1 MSVAEILIQILMAG
15 LGTLG
20 FNILFNIR
28 GKKLVLATLGGVIS
42 WTTFLALGPILPGE
56 AIRYFISAAVIT
68 IYGEALAR
76 IEKTP
81 TTSFLVPSIVP
92 LIPGSALYYTMN
104 YALNK
109 QWGAFAQQAFYTL
122 QLALCLAVGII
133 AVTTTVRLVAGFL
146 SWRKNQKTNR
156 HFHHSIR

>member
-1 MSVAEILIQILMAG
+1 MPPTAAG

-42 WTTFLALGPILPGE
+42 WAVFLALAPFLPGE
-56 AIRYFISAAVIT
+56 AIRYFLSAAVIT
-68 IYGEALAR
+68 VYGEFMAR
-76 IEKTP
+76 VEKTP
-81 TTSFLVPSIVP
+81 TTTFLVPSIVP

-109 QWGAFAQQAFYTL
+109 QWSQFAQQAFYTI
-122 QLALCLAVGII
+122 QLALSLAVGII
-133 AVTTTVRLVAGFL
+133 AVTTVYRIFWSVTH
-146 SWRKNQKTNR
+146 R
-156 HFHHSIR
+156 HKMR